1 MRPDIEGLEITKG
14 ELKRLSGVGADRT
27 YRPPALRKFVAEGLK
42 TLAIIVLV
50 AISCLLLLLIFPRY
64 YLLLLIVHLAAAL
77 ALIGDDGLKIWL
89 SSRNKHLV
97 NLFDDVDRYNAIIKA
112 IEVNDSI
119 EAAGNEKVSI
129 NNREQVIEALKL
141 IRDDLVRA
149 LKTEKILRE
158 NQKFVEINAE
168 MFTTNFRALTALQI
182 SDRASERGRL
192 LNEALQLAVGVQ
204 EEMKKLQER
213 HATN

>member
-1 MRPDIEGLEITKG
+1 MRPDIQGLEITKG
-14 ELKRLSGVGADRT
+14 ELKRLSGVGQGRT
-27 YRPPALRKFVAEGLK
+27 YRPPGLGKFVAEGLK
-42 TLAIIVLV
+42 TLAVIGLV
-50 AISCLLLLLIFPRY
+50 AISCLLLLLIFPMS
-64 YLLLLIVHLAAAL
+64 YLLLVAIHLAAAL
-77 ALIGDDGLKIWL
+77 ALIVDDVFKIWL

-112 IEVNDSI
+112 IEVNDRI
-119 EAAGNEKVSI
+119 ELAGNPKVSI

-141 IRDDLVRA
+141 IRDDLIRA
-149 LKTEKILRE
+149 LKTERILRE
-158 NQKFVEINAE
+158 NKKFVATNSE

-182 SDRASERGRL
+182 SDRASEQGRL

-213 HATN
+213 HASN